1 VWEVLSF
8 HATARKRDR
17 AFEALRRGRA
27 LTPDAMGRAPQKTL
41 QDAIARAGPYAEQR
55 LLALRS
61 GVDVFRRAPSLTAII
76 QGPIMGARRALKRL
90 PQMGEGG
97 AYRMLLFA
105 AGHPVL
111 PVDAGL
117 SRVARRLGYGAAH
130 AQLARTARSIRV
142 AAARELPPAVAPYR
156 RAYMYLAHHG
166 LATCTEADP
175 HCRVCPLLDECAS
188 GKERIGR
195 GSAPGD

>member
-27 LTPDAMGRAPQKTL
+27 LTPDAMARAPQKTL
-41 QDAIARAGPYAEQR
+41 QDAIALAGPYAEQR
-55 LLALRS
+55 LLVLRS
-61 GVDVFRRAPSLTAII
+61 GVDVFRRAPSLPAII

-111 PVDAGL
+111 PVDASL

-130 AQLARTARSIRV
+130 AQSVRTARSIRV
-142 AAARELPPAVAPYR
+142 AAARELTPAVAPYR

-188 GKERIGR
+188 GQERIGR
-195 GSAPGD
+195 AGPPGD